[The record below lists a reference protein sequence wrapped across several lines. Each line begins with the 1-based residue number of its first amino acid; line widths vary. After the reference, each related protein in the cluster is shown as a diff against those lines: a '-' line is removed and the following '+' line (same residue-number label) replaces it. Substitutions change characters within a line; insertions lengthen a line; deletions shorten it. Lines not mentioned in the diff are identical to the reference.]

1 MLEITVLASGSSGNA
16 TLVRCGGTSVLID
29 AGISTRRL
37 IERLTACDIPITSLD
52 GILLTH
58 EHSDHCGALP
68 VLLSKHHVPLFLNA
82 HTARALTDSG
92 VKQTGEWNIFSNG
105 QTFTVKDLTVRPF
118 SVPHD
123 AADPVGFRLSSAV
136 AHFGVLTD
144 LGYPTRA
151 VFDALTGIHGL
162 LIETNHDE
170 EMLQRDTRRPWSVKQ
185 RISSR
190 HGHLSNSA
198 AARAV
203 GGVVEPGIK
212 DCDPRP
218 PQQGLQQP
226 RGRAPDDVCRALAT
240 RPSGRGD
247 SLRRSGR
254 FEPGLSL
261 HLIAPAIPATKK
273 KPNIAPQQR
282 RTGSNTA
289 AMAMGSSIWCTCRR
303 PMMIQMIAQTGWMTS
318 PHKGIS

>member
-68 VLLSKHHVPLFLNA
+68 VLLAKHHVPLFLNA

-105 QTFTVKDLTVRPF
+105 QTFLVKDLTVRPF

-123 AADPVGFRLSSAV
+123 AADPVGFRLSSPV

-203 GGVVEPGIK
+203 GELLNPGLKTVILGHLSK
-212 DCDPRP
+212 DCNSPEAAHQTMFAELSRLGRP
-218 PQQGLQQP
+218 DVEIHCVVQGVSSP
-226 RGRAPDDVCRALAT
+226 VF
-240 RPSGRGD
+240 
-247 SLRRSGR
+247 R
-254 FEPGLSL
+254 F
-261 HLIAPAIPATKK
+261 I
-273 KPNIAPQQR
+273 
-282 RTGSNTA
+282 
-289 AMAMGSSIWCTCRR
+289 
-303 PMMIQMIAQTGWMTS
+303 
-318 PHKGIS
+318 